1 MGKEILELLG
11 NRFEVI
17 PKSKFWFKVPQ
28 EKFERLILTRD
39 RLSGMDFLLGKTYKG
54 KWYFISY
61 NRYIELYYV
70 YPLKFIEYDESKD
83 MRYEWKY
90 RKHR

>member
-17 PKSKFWFKVPQ
+17 PKWEFWFKVPQ

-61 NRYIELYYV
+61 NPYIELYYV

>member
-17 PKSKFWFKVPQ
+17 PKWKFWFKVKK

-61 NRYIELYYV
+61 NPYIELYYV